1 MKQSTMVRTNRNIPV
16 TGSNPSWLLFDLKFS
31 KNNFAICRDN
41 WTTIC
46 LSDAQS
52 LYKTKG
58 NEPLGTRRKLNLQD
72 IQETSRTYSER
83 IMYIQFT
90 SCVQGARNNIPLFK
104 IIRQRRLTFL
114 EYYFALLYHQF
125 ICKMG
130 LWWKS
135 GGDSKIDSIYH
146 FSKLGEVCTGN
157 MGLKFSKVFLI
168 RNLSIWKVFLCG
180 IWGHEDVILYMI
192 FRSVSYTTWKM

>member
-1 MKQSTMVRTNRNIPV
+1 MR
-16 TGSNPSWLLFDLKFS
+16 
-31 KNNFAICRDN
+31 FATTTY

-46 LSDAQS
+46 LSDIQS

-146 FSKLGEVCTGN
+146 FSKFGEVCTGN
-157 MGLKFSKVFLI
+157 MWGRNAVKKFVS
-168 RNLSIWKVFLCG
+168 
-180 IWGHEDVILYMI
+180 LY
-192 FRSVSYTTWKM
+192 

>member
-16 TGSNPSWLLFDLKFS
+16 TGSTPSWLLFDLKFS
-31 KNNFAICRDN
+31 KNSFAICHDN

-58 NEPLGTRRKLNLQD
+58 NETLGTRRKLNLQD
-72 IQETSRTYSER
+72 IQEASRTYSER

-90 SCVQGARNNIPLFK
+90 SCVQGARNNTPLFK

-114 EYYFALLYHQF
+114 EYYF
-125 ICKMG
+125 IV
-130 LWWKS
+130 S
-135 GGDSKIDSIYH
+135 PIY
-146 FSKLGEVCTGN
+146 
-157 MGLKFSKVFLI
+157 M
-168 RNLSIWKVFLCG
+168 
-180 IWGHEDVILYMI
+180 
-192 FRSVSYTTWKM
+192 